1 MNYTNR
7 EVVRRLKQYDM
18 FLSSL
23 ELTNDDLQRERIC
36 DQLDKIEKQILLE
49 TNTEYEEEYMA
60 LLSEE
65 PKLFS
70 EEKTRLRNII
80 SLIEDR
86 KKYLEERKLKHKRI
100 TGSLVELTTFLGE
113 DKLLDFKNRLRIIEK
128 YEDNKVKQEKIIK
141 EMKSL
146 DIKISEAS
154 RNVKAN
160 TRLNESLEN
169 KMIKKIDN
177 VLEEL
182 NLYSLV
188 DQRSDITKKQE
199 SLKYALDMAKD
210 NLKSARSLGDSSY
223 IIECDSLLS
232 EVTIEYSK
240 YNEELNILKLI
251 DIYDKMTSSYEDLLV
266 KREKIE
272 DILKNIDESELYKRI
287 NDELSKQYNTIKLE
301 QRDIETYEKL
311 KEERE
316 TKNKILYDID
326 EENNSKEFKLVLSE
340 LIRNEDRI
348 KEERVRL
355 AKRNEYNERQKRIAE
370 EQKIEAARVRRQKLI
385 EEARLKEQLAS
396 TERLKKLQDET
407 VISPINEEE
416 KEEVKMPIPN
426 PLKNKTFDNL
436 DLDND
441 FDTDELF
448 GKTKI
453 VPNKVDNLIKKE
465 PIIEEN
471 KEEMP
476 LWEPPVEPKK
486 EIKVEPIRKEVP
498 DRVSDLPRVS
508 DFVPKEAPK
517 ETPKEEVK
525 DLFKEEDNKV
535 ELNIENKKEEES
547 KKSGSIYDLLE
558 NNKNIIWK
566 STGTSDNINKST
578 IPVIGNNNLKPEIL
592 GSSKVDDLAFPDM
605 NKKEGEILWKETM

>member
-49 TNTEYEEEYMA
+49 TNTEYEEEYMT

-70 EEKTRLRNII
+70 EEKARLRNII

-240 YNEELNILKLI
+240 YNEELNI
-251 DIYDKMTSSYEDLLV
+251 
-266 KREKIE
+266 
-272 DILKNIDESELYKRI
+272 
-287 NDELSKQYNTIKLE
+287 
-301 QRDIETYEKL
+301 
-311 KEERE
+311 
-316 TKNKILYDID
+316 
-326 EENNSKEFKLVLSE
+326 
-340 LIRNEDRI
+340 
-348 KEERVRL
+348 
-355 AKRNEYNERQKRIAE
+355 
-370 EQKIEAARVRRQKLI
+370 
-385 EEARLKEQLAS
+385 
-396 TERLKKLQDET
+396 
-407 VISPINEEE
+407 
-416 KEEVKMPIPN
+416 
-426 PLKNKTFDNL
+426 
-436 DLDND
+436 
-441 FDTDELF
+441 
-448 GKTKI
+448 
-453 VPNKVDNLIKKE
+453 KVN
-465 PIIEEN
+465 
-471 KEEMP
+471 
-476 LWEPPVEPKK
+476 
-486 EIKVEPIRKEVP
+486 
-498 DRVSDLPRVS
+498 
-508 DFVPKEAPK
+508 
-517 ETPKEEVK
+517 
-525 DLFKEEDNKV
+525 
-535 ELNIENKKEEES
+535 
-547 KKSGSIYDLLE
+547 
-558 NNKNIIWK
+558 
-566 STGTSDNINKST
+566 
-578 IPVIGNNNLKPEIL
+578 
-592 GSSKVDDLAFPDM
+592 
-605 NKKEGEILWKETM
+605 